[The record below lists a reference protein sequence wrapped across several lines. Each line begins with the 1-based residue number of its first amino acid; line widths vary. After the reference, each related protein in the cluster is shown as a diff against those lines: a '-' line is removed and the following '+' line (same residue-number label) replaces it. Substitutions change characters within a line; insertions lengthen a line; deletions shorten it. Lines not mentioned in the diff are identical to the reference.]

1 MITKYRCRVC
11 SKWIC
16 RDFWRDLYICWKESA
31 VTVRLPPYGRR
42 MDRQLDKWKG
52 ERDCSRPGKDEGW
65 NRAVR
70 WVAERLRQNYLLSCV
85 FIFRVITNEVNRNR
99 TKLILLSV
107 EKSHRRLSVH
117 PRPRSFRP
125 RLTAT
130 RCDATRVCHSY
141 TAPASC
147 GSVRRFRRW

>member
-1 MITKYRCRVC
+1 MTRLVYLLERIRA
-11 SKWIC
+11 I
-16 RDFWRDLYICWKESA
+16 
-31 VTVRLPPYGRR
+31 TVRLPPYGRTNGWTG
-42 MDRQLDKWKG
+42 DWTNGKG
-52 ERDCSRPGKDEGW
+52 NAVARALLARTKDGTGRW
-65 NRAVR
+65 VR
-70 WVAERLRQNYLLSCV
+70 WAAERLRRNYLLSCV

-141 TAPASC
+141 TAGIASC